1 MTFKEVVAE
10 LDATE
15 KFGTNPSLNTI
26 RKICRRLNNPQK
38 DYSTIHVVGTNG
50 KTSTARMI
58 SSILTHLGYKTGC
71 YISPHTY
78 SYIERIAV
86 DNKYI
91 SEDDFALY
99 YEKIKPIVNELNNSP
114 EVEVVTHFEILTSM
128 AFLYFSRNRCDF
140 VVLEAGMG
148 GRWDATNLADSKVA
162 VLTNV
167 TKEHTRYL
175 GDTIYK
181 IAVEK
186 AEVIKNKANV
196 VTGSS
201 DIDVLKVLN
210 KKCKEKDAKL
220 YRFGKDFF
228 IKNCQRKNNHRLA
241 YVKRIY
247 NDYSNIKIN
256 TISKYQCENAA
267 MAITATELFLERNL
281 IKPKFIKNIMKS
293 ELLENSLL
301 PVDFRGRLEIVAK
314 SPTIVLDGSHN
325 PGAMKKLVSE
335 IKDNFKY
342 GKLHLIFA
350 CFRDKDSERMLKIIW
365 PILNNLDNLIITESE
380 SYRRTPYEKLYEI
393 SKDVEKEMRSD
404 PLKEYKKVKIY
415 KKDSISKSID
425 LALKLANKNDFICIC
440 GSFSNLPLA
449 KKALNIKF

>member
-1 MTFKEVVAE
+1 LTFKEVVAE

-26 RKICRRLNNPQK
+26 RKICNSLNNPQK
-38 DYSTIHVVGTNG
+38 DYFTIHVVGTNG

-71 YISPHTY
+71 YISPHIY
-78 SYIERIAV
+78 SYIERIAI

-91 SEDDFALY
+91 SKDNFALY

-114 EVEVVTHFEILTSM
+114 EIEVVTHFEILTSM
-128 AFLYFSRNRCDF
+128 AFLYFSQNRCDF

-148 GRWDATNLADSKVA
+148 GRWDATNLADSKVV

-201 DIDVLKVLN
+201 NKDVLKVLN
-210 KKCKEKDAKL
+210 EKCKEKDAKL
-220 YRFGKDFF
+220 YQFGKDFF
-228 IKNCQRKNNHRLA
+228 IENCQRKNNQRLV
-241 YVKRIY
+241 YVKGIY
-247 NDYSNIKIN
+247 NNYPNIKIN
-256 TISKYQCENAA
+256 SISKYQCENVA
-267 MAITATELFLERNL
+267 MAIIAAELFLERNFIKHKL
-281 IKPKFIKNIMKS
+281 IKNVMKS

-301 PVDFRGRLEIVAK
+301 PVDFRGRLEIV
-314 SPTIVLDGSHN
+314 SENPTIVLDGSHN
-325 PGAMKKLVSE
+325 PGAIKKLVSE
-335 IKDNFKY
+335 IKENFKY
-342 GKLHLIFA
+342 EKLHLIFA
-350 CFRDKDSERMLKIIW
+350 CFRDKDSERMLKILW
-365 PILNNLDNLIITESE
+365 PLLNNLDNLIITENK
-380 SYRRTPYEKLYEI
+380 SYRRTPYEKLYRI
-393 SKDVEKEMRSD
+393 SMDVEKNMRSD
-404 PLKEYKKVKIY
+404 SSKEYKKVKIY

-425 LALKLANKNDFICIC
+425 LALKLANKNDIICIC

>member
-1 MTFKEVVAE
+1 LTFKEVVAE

-26 RKICRRLNNPQK
+26 RKICKRLNNPQK

-50 KTSTARMI
+50 KTSTTRMI

-78 SYIERIAV
+78 SYIERIAI

-91 SEDDFALY
+91 SEDNFALY
-99 YEKIKPIVNELNNSP
+99 YEKIKPIVNELNDSP
-114 EVEVVTHFEILTSM
+114 EIEVVTHFEILTSM
-128 AFLYFSRNRCDF
+128 AFLYFSQNRCDF

-201 DIDVLKVLN
+201 NKDVLKVLN
-210 KKCKEKDAKL
+210 EKCKEKDAKL

-228 IKNCQRKNNHRLA
+228 IESCQRKNNYRLA
-241 YVKRIY
+241 YVKGIY

-256 TISKYQCENAA
+256 TISKYQCENTA
-267 MAITATELFLERNL
+267 MAITATELFLERNF

-301 PVDFRGRLEIVAK
+301 PVDFRGRLEIVSE
-314 SPTIVLDGSHN
+314 SPTVVLDGSHN
-325 PGAMKKLVSE
+325 PGAIKKLVSE
-335 IKDNFKY
+335 IKENFKY
-342 GKLHLIFA
+342 EKLHLIFA
-350 CFRDKDSERMLKIIW
+350 CFRDKDSKRILKILW

-404 PLKEYKKVKIY
+404 PSKEYKKVKIY